1 MNKHKDKFAICIG
14 RQLASGGR
22 AVGRLLAERLGAE
35 YYDREI
41 LDIAARESGM
51 CREVFEQNDER
62 KGFFGAAFRSM
73 SSFIGVNSAYS
84 GQNRNIELFELQ
96 ANAIQ
101 KAADEKNCIFIG
113 RAADY
118 ILREHENC
126 LSVFISAN
134 EEDRIDTLRAEKN
147 MGRSDARHLIEKVDA
162 KRADFYIFYSGKK
175 WGSACSY
182 DLCINTSRTGVEGA
196 AAIIEMALDDLMKDK

>member
-1 MNKHKDKFAICIG
+1 MNNHKDKFAICIG

-22 AVGRLLAERLGAE
+22 AVGRMLAERLGAE

-62 KGFFGAAFRSM
+62 KGIFGAAFRSM
-73 SSFIGVNSAYS
+73 SSLIGMNSAYS
-84 GQNRNIELFELQ
+84 AQNRNIELFALQ

-101 KAADEKNCIFIG
+101 KAADEGNCIFIG

-118 ILREHENC
+118 ILREHTNC
-126 LSVFISAN
+126 LSVFISAD
-134 EEDRIDTLRAEKN
+134 EEDRIDTLCKDRN
-147 MGRSDARHLIEKVDA
+147 MEPGEARHLIEKVDS
-162 KRADFYIFYSGKK
+162 KRADFYNFFSGKK
-175 WGSACSY
+175 WGAARSY
-182 DLCINTSRTGVEGA
+182 DICINTSRTGIEGA
-196 AAIIEMALDDLMKDK
+196 AAIIEMALDDLLKDK